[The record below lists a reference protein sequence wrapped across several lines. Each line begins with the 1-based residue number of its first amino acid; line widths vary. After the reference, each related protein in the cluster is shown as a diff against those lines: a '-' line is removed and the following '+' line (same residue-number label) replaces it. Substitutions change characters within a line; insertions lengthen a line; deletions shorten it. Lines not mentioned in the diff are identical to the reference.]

1 MRRTVTRAAPRACDA
16 SNAMTEFVQLENR
29 STLALTK
36 HRAPPALMPPRL
48 GHSLLESKRQANE
61 EDVAS
66 TTTLDSLQKECLH
79 GLQRNLGPKSS
90 AQRALGF
97 LKNRYYVPKSEG
109 ISRPSSRPQICSW
122 SGV

>member
-1 MRRTVTRAAPRACDA
+1 MAQ
-16 SNAMTEFVQLENR
+16 FVQLENR

-48 GHSLLESKRQANE
+48 GHSLLESRRQAHK

-66 TTTLDSLQKECLH
+66 TTTLDSLQKESLH
-79 GLQRNLGPKSS
+79 GLQKKLGPKAS

-97 LKNRYYVPKSEG
+97 LKNRYYGPKSEG
-109 ISRPSSRPQICSW
+109 ISRPSSRPQICNW